1 MDTPE
6 PPAPDPI
13 ADATTTVQTFLAAAL
28 HADAPDLSDAEA
40 LRASLA
46 AVDGATSFA
55 HAEVMRIVRAERGA
69 FEKSLAYAGALRGEL
84 GALQADVRAV
94 PQEAVHAQ
102 LQGSLLG
109 QTELQEQLG
118 ATRTA
123 LVELRALAEVHR
135 LTAAFDAALGAARLH
150 DAAGAARGVRA
161 QLERLEAHGARE
173 EVCAVLRA
181 RCEADEARVLAAAR
195 AAWAAAALGGGTTV
209 ELSAAA
215 AADGLGLGALLAA
228 LHRAGALEEAMEE
241 LAAAVHARLVAPLA
255 ATAGSKLVVA
265 AGSSAAQKVLSV
277 KAPPPAPRAGSLVG
291 GKGGAARKGGDD
303 GLVRRA
309 TAMCEGLERVAAEL
323 QRFVSGAQ
331 PPTPEP
337 FGPPAEAVEAAAPG
351 DAAAAAVAAE
361 ATALSAEGLMAAL
374 GAALWPRIVTEL
386 TEHCLLPA
394 ILDETAPV
402 GAADGAAAAA
412 APPADPREAVA
423 AAAVRVRAAEAAMRS
438 ARLAPPDSTLGEYAT
453 RLQMHAAS
461 HQADAL
467 LSHGRDLILEKVP
480 TAVRVEPHLVLPPA
494 PTEAAITEETG
505 AAPAAAAAAKAS
517 DGAAFLFASCEV
529 SERALSLVR
538 LVRGA
543 MGLAAT
549 CDAAGATVLYARARD
564 LIDLFCAAA
573 PAALGD
579 VRRASPHAALLLRN
593 DCELL
598 GHACLFLGAEVAATL
613 PPPLDAR
620 ATFVDLADAL
630 VAVGAGVLD
639 SLVGAQRAQLLETVA
654 SGGDFCAVGEEE
666 AAGAAAT
673 GALKRLAHEMKRLR
687 ATWGGTLPPAT
698 ARVHLAALLDAPL
711 GALLG
716 ALLALRHIS
725 GSDCA
730 TLGALLAELLPQC
743 DEVLATADAADGG
756 GLAPSLQRLR
766 QLAALLDAAHRSDLP
781 AVQALH
787 SSGALGAFR
796 AAEVLSLYGALFAV
810 QSAAARAF
818 ARELQ
823 AAAQAET

>member
-1 MDTPE
+1 
-6 PPAPDPI
+6 
-13 ADATTTVQTFLAAAL
+13 
-28 HADAPDLSDAEA
+28 
-40 LRASLA
+40 
-46 AVDGATSFA
+46 
-55 HAEVMRIVRAERGA
+55 
-69 FEKSLAYAGALRGEL
+69 
-84 GALQADVRAV
+84 
-94 PQEAVHAQ
+94 
-102 LQGSLLG
+102 
-109 QTELQEQLG
+109 
-118 ATRTA
+118 
-123 LVELRALAEVHR
+123 
-135 LTAAFDAALGAARLH
+135 
-150 DAAGAARGVRA
+150 
-161 QLERLEAHGARE
+161 
-173 EVCAVLRA
+173 
-181 RCEADEARVLAAAR
+181 
-195 AAWAAAALGGGTTV
+195 
-209 ELSAAA
+209 
-215 AADGLGLGALLAA
+215 
-228 LHRAGALEEAMEE
+228 MEE

-337 FGPPAEAVEAAAPG
+337 FGPPAEAAEAAAG
-351 DAAAAAVAAE
+351 DAAAAVAAE

-438 ARLAPPDSTLGEYAT
+438 ARLAPPDSTLGEYAA

-494 PTEAAITEETG
+494 PTEASITEETG
-505 AAPAAAAAAKAS
+505 AAPAAAAAAKAG